1 MHRFFIDKSKING
14 NVVSLEQEDALHIY
28 KVLRLREGDTI
39 ELCDGQGIDYTAKLG
54 KVSADYVEAHIQA
67 RFQTQ
72 GEPRLKTTLYQA
84 IHKGPK
90 MDIIIQKCVELGVS
104 QIVPIVTAR
113 TIIKLENPKSQK
125 RKVER
130 WQRIAQE
137 AAKQSRRGIIPIVSA
152 PIGFGQALQNLSAE
166 LRIFLWEEERDL
178 GLKKY
183 LEEALEQKTE
193 VAIIV
198 GPEGGWEEQE
208 VYKARDFG
216 WDIISLG
223 PRILR
228 TETVGISVLSAIMFY
243 AGEMQ
248 WKTH

>member
-14 NVVSLEQEDALHIY
+14 NIVTLEQEDASHIY
-28 KVLRLREGDTI
+28 KVLRLRKGDTV
-39 ELCDGQGIDYTAKLG
+39 ELCDGQGMDYTAKLG
-54 KVSADYVEAHIQA
+54 KVSGDYVEAYIQS

-72 GEPRLKTTLYQA
+72 GEPGLKTTLYQA
-84 IHKGPK
+84 IPKGSK
-90 MDIIIQKCVELGVS
+90 MDIIVQKCVELGVS
-104 QIVPIVTAR
+104 QIVPIITVR
-113 TIIKLENPKSQK
+113 TIVKLENTKSQK

-137 AAKQSRRGIIPIVSA
+137 AAKQSRRGIIPVVSP
-152 PIGFGQALQNLSAE
+152 PIDFRQALQSSSTA
-166 LRIFLWEEERDL
+166 LRIFLWEEERDM

-183 LEEALEQKTE
+183 LEEVLEQKTE
-193 VAIIV
+193 VAIMV

-208 VYKARDFG
+208 AYEARDFG
-216 WDIISLG
+216 WNIISLG

-228 TETVGISVLSAIMFY
+228 TETVGMSVLSAIMFY